1 MTKNWR
7 TDIYDKLSPERRA
20 RIDAKADQLHQEI
33 EIQSV
38 TQPKCVVG
46 RTLLTMDWCY
56 THMRYVINCIDLKLT
71 TEDEV
76 FNCYDDVETSEGRD

>member
-7 TDIYDKLSPERRA
+7 TDKPKLAPYNP
-20 RIDAKADQLHQEI
+20 QETPWSRDT
-33 EIQSV
+33 IQSV
-38 TQPKCVVG
+38 TQPKCAVG

-76 FNCYDDVETSEGRD
+76 FNCNDDVERDQRGNGSPGTSE